1 MGLSAL
7 SVKPL
12 AITLVISVAALL
24 ASNGAWLV
32 RATVVKAERD
42 TAQAGVRELMTARN
56 AFGQRV
62 AELTAANKVY
72 DAEYAKLAN
81 ELERAQHEMSRV
93 NAEGER
99 AVAAAQAKAAES
111 ERVLKTFMDRYA
123 QQIRAPDCALALAN
137 LRTVCPKLEGY

>member
-12 AITLVISVAALL
+12 AITLVISIAALL
-24 ASNGAWLV
+24 ASNGFWWV
-32 RATVVKAERD
+32 HATVVKAERD
-42 TAQAGVRELMTARN
+42 TAQAGVRELTTARN

-81 ELERAQHEMSRV
+81 ELERAQQEMSRV

-111 ERVLKTFMDRYA
+111 ERVLKTFLDRYA

-137 LRTVCPKLEGY
+137 LSTVCPKLEGY